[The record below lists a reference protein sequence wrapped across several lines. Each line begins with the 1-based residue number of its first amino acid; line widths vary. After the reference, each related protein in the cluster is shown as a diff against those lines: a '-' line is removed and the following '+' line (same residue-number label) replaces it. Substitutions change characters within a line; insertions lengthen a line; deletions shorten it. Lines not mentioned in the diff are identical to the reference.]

1 MAKDHYIPQFYL
13 RNFEIPGRTGWVYS
27 YRRGMKPL
35 PKAIRS
41 IACEEDYY
49 DFKTVAESMPVDNFD
64 RLLRLTEDQR
74 RPLSLSYSKLHRR
87 VFATEHL
94 IRHKALV
101 PAQSLII
108 L

>member
-49 DFKTVAESMPVDNFD
+49 DFKTVRHFVKECLVRELRDWINRNLAATREALTVSVCFVERDPLNAK
-64 RLLRLTEDQR
+64 RL
-74 RPLSLSYSKLHRR
+74 
-87 VFATEHL
+87 
-94 IRHKALV
+94 
-101 PAQSLII
+101 
-108 L
+108 